1 MNVITRHNRI
11 YGLFFI
17 VCIGVFLV
25 CVCVCVVFWGVFLG
39 WGGVVVVVFFSFFV
53 GVGGWG
59 GVSFYGFKEA
69 CC

>member
-17 VCIGVFLV
+17 VCISVFLV
-25 CVCVCVVFWGVFLG
+25 CVCVCGFLG
-39 WGGVVVVVFFSFFV
+39 CFFGGGGVVVVVFFSFFV

-59 GVSFYGFKEA
+59 GVSCYGFKEA